1 MGRAERSAAR
11 AAARAAEPAGTPGAP
26 DEETEIPE
34 LKDEENPAEDRLSA
48 IPEENSTT
56 ASEKPA
62 AALTLV
68 EQVARIKEQLG
79 IEAAT
84 LPDAVQQA
92 NTVMGLAGG
101 GALPAQVEALVA
113 ALGLAQPSEPT
124 QPAAAAPAPAATRPA
139 KAASSSPSKS
149 PRGAAG
155 KKRFSL
161 TPLKTKDAGDKEA
174 GDKEAGDKEGE
185 DAAVEGSK
193 SGQGGRGGAA
203 PPSGKRGSLFGRF
216 KGKAAAKPEP
226 RGKAAAAAEGTAEA
240 GAEESAAQGAG
251 GGEARG
257 GERGAGQGA
266 GAAAVVTTLSAEV
279 HAVRAR
285 ARVRIRV
292 RVRVR

>member
-11 AAARAAEPAGTPGAP
+11 AAARAAEPAGTPAAP

-34 LKDEENPAEDRLSA
+34 LKDEENPAADRLSA

-62 AALTLV
+62 AAPTLV

-124 QPAAAAPAPAATRPA
+124 PPAAAAPAPAATSPA
-139 KAASSSPSKS
+139 KAAGSSPSKS

-161 TPLKTKDAGDKEA
+161 APLKTKDA

-203 PPSGKRGSLFGRF
+203 PPAGKRGSLFGRF

-226 RGKAAAAAEGTAEA
+226 RGKAAAAAEGAAEA
-240 GAEESAAQGAG
+240 GAEEGAAEGAG
-251 GGEARG
+251 GVEARG

-266 GAAAVVTTLSAEV
+266 GAAAVVTTLSVEV

>member
-11 AAARAAEPAGTPGAP
+11 AAARAAEPAGTPAAP

-56 ASEKPA
+56 ASDKPA
-62 AALTLV
+62 AALMLV

-124 QPAAAAPAPAATRPA
+124 QPAAAAPVPAATSPA
-139 KAASSSPSKS
+139 KAAGSSPSKS

-161 TPLKTKDAGDKEA
+161 APLKTKDA

-203 PPSGKRGSLFGRF
+203 PPAGKRGSLFGRF

-226 RGKAAAAAEGTAEA
+226 RGKAAAAAEGAAEA
-240 GAEESAAQGAG
+240 GAEEGAAQGAG

-266 GAAAVVTTLSAEV
+266 GAAAVVTTLSVEV

-285 ARVRIRV
+285 AMVRIRV

>member
-26 DEETEIPE
+26 DEETDIPE

-101 GALPAQVEALVA
+101 GALPAQVEALWR
-113 ALGLAQPSEPT
+113 QM
-124 QPAAAAPAPAATRPA
+124 QPARRMELRV
-139 KAASSSPSKS
+139 S
-149 PRGAAG
+149 PRGD
-155 KKRFSL
+155 RL
-161 TPLKTKDAGDKEA
+161 LL
-174 GDKEAGDKEGE
+174 
-185 DAAVEGSK
+185 VI
-193 SGQGGRGGAA
+193 
-203 PPSGKRGSLFGRF
+203 
-216 KGKAAAKPEP
+216 EP
-226 RGKAAAAAEGTAEA
+226 
-240 GAEESAAQGAG
+240 QP
-251 GGEARG
+251 
-257 GERGAGQGA
+257 
-266 GAAAVVTTLSAEV
+266 
-279 HAVRAR
+279 
-285 ARVRIRV
+285 
-292 RVRVR
+292 

>member
-56 ASEKPA
+56 ASDKPA

-124 QPAAAAPAPAATRPA
+124 QPAAAAPAPATTSPA

-174 GDKEAGDKEGE
+174 GDKEGE

-203 PPSGKRGSLFGRF
+203 PPAGKRGSLFGRF

-226 RGKAAAAAEGTAEA
+226 RGKAAAAAEGAAEA
-240 GAEESAAQGAG
+240 GAEEGAAEGAG
-251 GGEARG
+251 GVEARG

-266 GAAAVVTTLSAEV
+266 GAAAVVTTLSVEV
-279 HAVRAR
+279 HAAR
-285 ARVRIRV
+285 G
-292 RVRVR
+292 

>member
-62 AALTLV
+62 AAPTLV

-124 QPAAAAPAPAATRPA
+124 LPAAAAPAPAATSPA
-139 KAASSSPSKS
+139 KAAGSSPSKS

-161 TPLKTKDAGDKEA
+161 APLKTKDA

-193 SGQGGRGGAA
+193 SGQGGRGGVA
-203 PPSGKRGSLFGRF
+203 PPAGKRGSLFGRF

-226 RGKAAAAAEGTAEA
+226 RGKAAAAAEGAAEA
-240 GAEESAAQGAG
+240 GAEEGAAQGAG

-266 GAAAVVTTLSAEV
+266 GAAAVVTTLSVEV

-292 RVRVR
+292 RDRVR

>member
-79 IEAAT
+79 IEATT

-124 QPAAAAPAPAATRPA
+124 LPAAAAPAPAATSPA
-139 KAASSSPSKS
+139 KAAGSSPSKS

-161 TPLKTKDAGDKEA
+161 APLKTKDAGDKDA

-203 PPSGKRGSLFGRF
+203 PPAGKRGSLFGRF

-226 RGKAAAAAEGTAEA
+226 RGKAAAAAEGAAEA
-240 GAEESAAQGAG
+240 GAEEGAAQGAG

-266 GAAAVVTTLSAEV
+266 GAAAVVTTLSVEV

>member
-11 AAARAAEPAGTPGAP
+11 AAARAAEPAGTPAAP

-56 ASEKPA
+56 ASDKPA

-124 QPAAAAPAPAATRPA
+124 PPAAAAPAPAATSPA
-139 KAASSSPSKS
+139 KAAGSSPSKS

-161 TPLKTKDAGDKEA
+161 APLKTKDA

-203 PPSGKRGSLFGRF
+203 PPAGKRGSLFGRF

-226 RGKAAAAAEGTAEA
+226 RGKAAAAAEGAAEA

-266 GAAAVVTTLSAEV
+266 GAAAVVTTLSVEV

-285 ARVRIRV
+285 ATVRV
-292 RVRVR
+292 RVRVRVR

>member
-79 IEAAT
+79 IEATT

-101 GALPAQVEALVA
+101 GALPAQVEALAVF
-113 ALGLAQPSEPT
+113 LIDLREFFPRRELKIRGLL
-124 QPAAAAPAPAATRPA
+124 R
-139 KAASSSPSKS
+139 
-149 PRGAAG
+149 
-155 KKRFSL
+155 
-161 TPLKTKDAGDKEA
+161 
-174 GDKEAGDKEGE
+174 
-185 DAAVEGSK
+185 
-193 SGQGGRGGAA
+193 RGGA
-203 PPSGKRGSLFGRF
+203 PI
-216 KGKAAAKPEP
+216 
-226 RGKAAAAAEGTAEA
+226 
-240 GAEESAAQGAG
+240 GADCCHLDWAHSRQ
-251 GGEARG
+251 R
-257 GERGAGQGA
+257 
-266 GAAAVVTTLSAEV
+266 S
-279 HAVRAR
+279 
-285 ARVRIRV
+285 
-292 RVRVR
+292 

>member
-124 QPAAAAPAPAATRPA
+124 LPAAAAPAPAATSPA
-139 KAASSSPSKS
+139 KAAGSSPSKS

-161 TPLKTKDAGDKEA
+161 APLKTKDA

-203 PPSGKRGSLFGRF
+203 PPAGKRGSLFGRF

-226 RGKAAAAAEGTAEA
+226 RGKAAAAAEGAAEA
-240 GAEESAAQGAG
+240 GAEEGAAQGAG

-266 GAAAVVTTLSAEV
+266 GAAAVVTTLSVEV